1 MKTTEK
7 PVVETDVHDNELSS
21 NLQILRIK
29 SLVGKT
35 LFYSTIPCG
44 FAILAY
50 FSIQEVW
57 AAAAATVALGFV
69 VLFVSFNVW
78 TSSSS
83 ELKKMLGQNITK
95 PILEGIF
102 QVIDYSPESGISV
115 DLIRSSN
122 LIHHWDTYSGSDFL
136 QGKYKGIDVLYS
148 DIHLQE
154 KIEETDEDGKT
165 QTRYETR
172 FKGQW
177 LICDFHKE
185 LAAYLQIRENR
196 EHRIFKGY
204 KKSKSDIQTENPE
217 FNEKFQIL
225 TSDGYT
231 AFYVLT
237 PHFMEHII
245 STDTFAKAQSFFCF
259 RDDKVHIALN
269 SGRDS
274 FELKGIRVNDLEE
287 IRRDFRRELIHM
299 TGIIDEL
306 LLNDKLFKEV

>member
-83 ELKKMLGQNITK
+83 KLKKMLGQNITK

-102 QVIDYSPESGISV
+102 QVIDYLPESGISV

-196 EHRIFKGY
+196 EHRIFRGI
-204 KKSKSDIQTENPE
+204 SHGS
-217 FNEKFQIL
+217 FNIYYTICYYFDFNHSAYHCHLVDHDQQQFQAYI
-225 TSDGYT
+225 Y
-231 AFYVLT
+231 
-237 PHFMEHII
+237 
-245 STDTFAKAQSFFCF
+245 QNF
-259 RDDKVHIALN
+259 RSSVGH
-269 SGRDS
+269 
-274 FELKGIRVNDLEE
+274 
-287 IRRDFRRELIHM
+287 
-299 TGIIDEL
+299 
-306 LLNDKLFKEV
+306 